1 MGVGWM
7 VSRRGYPA
15 WGRATPG
22 HDALQTVKADLFN
35 AALVSV
41 ADTSRRSLISGCGE
55 AAMR

>member
-1 MGVGWM
+1 M

-15 WGRATPG
+15 WGPRHTG
-22 HDALQTVKADLFN
+22 HDALQTLKADLFD

-41 ADTSRRSLISGCGE
+41 DDTSRRSLISGCGE